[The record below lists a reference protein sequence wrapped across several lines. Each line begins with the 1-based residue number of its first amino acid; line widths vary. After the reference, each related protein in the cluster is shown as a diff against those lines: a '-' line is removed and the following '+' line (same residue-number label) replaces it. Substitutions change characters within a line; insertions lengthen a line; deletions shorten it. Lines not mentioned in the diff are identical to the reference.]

1 MDVVVVG
8 AESPSQSLGGPGRV
22 LSISDLLFCSCL
34 IRRCGFGQSFAG
46 KHPTCCVTGDRS
58 VMLRYKP
65 RDGSSCHFG
74 NMEFCGRCDV
84 MDKMSQFGLDWVVQS
99 VCGVTSTYAY

>member
-1 MDVVVVG
+1 MAVTGALVG
-8 AESPSQSLGGPGRV
+8 FDLFMIYGVLFDGSYLVGG
-22 LSISDLLFCSCL
+22 
-34 IRRCGFGQSFAG
+34 RRFGQPFAG

-58 VMLRYKP
+58 VTLRSKS

-74 NMEFCGRCDV
+74 MLDFCGRCDV
-84 MDKMSQFGLDWVVQS
+84 MDEMSQFGLGWAVHS